1 MPVEAGATAVG
12 IAHCAFAER
21 LVIEQPGIVDYV
33 EIPFEQLVHN
43 PRSAELAA
51 HVPLILHCA
60 SLSMAGNVSP
70 DRQLVESVHHWVR
83 ETKTPWIG
91 EHLSYVRADGTW
103 KEIAEH
109 SALFMGGADQ
119 GPAGPFNV
127 GYTVS
132 PQYSNPV
139 LDRVH
144 EAWASFE
151 REFGIPILLENG
163 PIYFNMPGST
173 MSQSTFVNRLCEKSQ
188 KVGLL
193 LDIAH
198 LVITSE
204 NSGRDPYSL
213 LDEFPLERV
222 VEVHLSGTRREADF
236 CWDDH
241 SDRAP
246 EIVFL
251 LLERS
256 LRRCR
261 PRAITL
267 EYNWDAAFPRDIL
280 FQDVQRVR
288 GILASCFN
296 AS

>member
-1 MPVEAGATAVG
+1 MNFYNLEKGYFVIAAEHDASDKPVFELIQRSRPEEARHGMHSEARQAELLRQTGRRSGSGSRWRRLHKNRLMPAQAGATAVG

-51 HVPLILHCA
+51 HVPLIPHRA

-70 DRQLVESVHHWVR
+70 DRRLVESVHHWMR

-91 EHLSYVRADGTW
+91 EHLSNVRADGTW

-109 SALFMGGADQ
+109 SALFMGEADQ

-132 PQYSNPV
+132 PQYSHPV

-151 REFGIPILLENG
+151 RKFGIPILLENG

-173 MSQSTFVNRLCEKSQ
+173 MSQSTFV
-188 KVGLL
+188 
-193 LDIAH
+193 
-198 LVITSE
+198 T
-204 NSGRDPYSL
+204 
-213 LDEFPLERV
+213 
-222 VEVHLSGTRREADF
+222 
-236 CWDDH
+236 
-241 SDRAP
+241 
-246 EIVFL
+246 
-251 LLERS
+251 
-256 LRRCR
+256 
-261 PRAITL
+261 
-267 EYNWDAAFPRDIL
+267 
-280 FQDVQRVR
+280 
-288 GILASCFN
+288 
-296 AS
+296 